1 MLPLPVPADG
11 DIDVAVFVVVV
22 AGRGEVEVGVG
33 AAVLATTAGFKDVEL
48 VEEELVVEATAGVA
62 EAAQAHTALADFS
75 TARPV
80 TAPQPLRTPVR
91 AAVLMAT
98 VGSHESIFH
107 GSMMRTNVILMVHID
122 MRSL

>member
-11 DIDVAVFVVVV
+11 DVDVAEVVVV
-22 AGRGEVEVGVG
+22 AVGRDEVEVGVG
-33 AAVLATTAGFKDVEL
+33 AAVFATTGWVEDVEL

-62 EAAQAHTALADFS
+62 EAAQAHTAIADFS

-80 TAPQPLRTPVR
+80 TAPQTLRTPER

-98 VGSHESIFH
+98 VES
-107 GSMMRTNVILMVHID
+107 D
-122 MRSL
+122 E